1 MQEWGLLNFD
11 KDYLFDSLFIVDY
24 LRNSILATL
33 VYYDIFD
40 FPLTLLEVNKYL
52 INPGRLVK
60 DPALGTISL
69 SQTAENLESMVNN
82 GSVGLKNGFYFLSG
96 RDSLYELR
104 IEREKIAAQKWKK
117 FLRIAKWFQVVPYL
131 RAVLASGSLAINNT
145 GHESDFDVLSVVKSG
160 RLYTCRLLLSLVASV
175 FGARRTRYERSAPDK
190 FCFNHYVA
198 DRNMNI
204 KHESLFN
211 AQTYVNLKPVLVANG
226 IFSRFYAENI
236 WLNKYV
242 YNFKP
247 AEEFVL
253 RKVSRNFLLSLVGR
267 TGEFVLNS
275 SLGDKFE
282 NWIKKFQQKRI
293 KNNPATYE
301 RGGRVIF
308 NDSELEFHPRS
319 FESVA
324 IDKYNK
330 KLKQLGIIPNI
341 EEKDS
346 GLNA

>member
-24 LRNSILATL
+24 LHNSILATL
-33 VYYDIFD
+33 VYYDILD

-52 INPGRLVK
+52 INPGRLSK
-60 DPALGTISL
+60 DPILGTISL
-69 SQTAENLESMVNN
+69 NQIAENLESLVGAGFV
-82 GSVGLKNGFYFLSG
+82 GSKNGFYFLTQK
-96 RDSLYELR
+96 DSLYELR
-104 IEREKIAAQKWKK
+104 IKREKIAAQKWKK
-117 FLRIAKWFQVVPYL
+117 FLRIAKWFQAVPYL

-190 FCFNHYVA
+190 FCFNHYIT
-198 DRNMNI
+198 DGNLNI

-211 AQTYVNLKPVLVANG
+211 AQAYVNLKPVLVDEG
-226 IFSRFYAENI
+226 IFSCFHVENI

-253 RKVSRNFLLSLVGR
+253 RKVYHSTLLSLIGR
-267 TGEFVLNS
+267 AGELILNS
-275 SLGDKFE
+275 SLGDRFE
-282 NWIKKFQQKRI
+282 NWAKKYQQKRI
-293 KNNPATYE
+293 KDNPVTYE
-301 RGGRVIF
+301 SGGRVVF
-308 NDSELEFHPRS
+308 NDNELEFHPHS
-319 FESVA
+319 FEAFA

-330 KLKQLGIIPNI
+330 KLKQLGIITYA

-346 GLNA
+346 GLIT